1 MTTRFQKASTKSGP
15 LWVQITAELK
25 EAFAG
30 LPHDSTSVSKRY
42 ANMLT
47 KYKEEQK
54 KANKSGAQP
63 STWEYYTAF
72 HEVLH
77 TRPDISLATMSTT
90 KRESCT
96 FVLHFIATT
105 RIS

>member
-1 MTTRFQKASTKSGP
+1 MTARFQKASTKSGS

-25 EAFAG
+25 ETFPG

-47 KYKEEQK
+47 KYKDEHK
-54 KANKSGAQP
+54 KATKSGAQP

-77 TRPDISLATMSTT
+77 ARPDISLATMSA
-90 KRESCT
+90 T
-96 FVLHFIATT
+96 FL
-105 RIS
+105 SMSGCGLK